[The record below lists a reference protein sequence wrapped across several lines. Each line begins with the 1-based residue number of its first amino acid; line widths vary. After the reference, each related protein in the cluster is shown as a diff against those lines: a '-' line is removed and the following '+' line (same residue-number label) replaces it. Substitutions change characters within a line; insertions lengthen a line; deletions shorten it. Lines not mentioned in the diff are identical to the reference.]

1 MQTLSIQHGR
11 RVLRAFTLVEL
22 IAVLVVLAIL
32 SGVALPK
39 YIDYRDRAQ
48 ASAARGARSALAVAV
63 ANARLD
69 DAATG
74 GTHGEYP
81 SDLSQILETQDSN
94 NLLNP
99 YHHHSLPIY
108 DVEFGGE
115 EKMHP
120 INKTIEMAVSNS
132 WGSIWYNADNGQVRF
147 RVPYQG
153 SVHSTMELYNLVN
166 ESTIETIGQTH

>member
-39 YIDYRDRAQ
+39 DIDYRDRAQ
-48 ASAARGARSALAVAV
+48 ASAARGARSALAGAV

-74 GTHGEYP
+74 GTHGHPGGMEP
-81 SDLSQILETQDSN
+81 AG
-94 NLLNP
+94 NL
-99 YHHHSLPIY
+99 HARR
-108 DVEFGGE
+108 
-115 EKMHP
+115 
-120 INKTIEMAVSNS
+120 KTN
-132 WGSIWYNADNGQVRF
+132 
-147 RVPYQG
+147 
-153 SVHSTMELYNLVN
+153 
-166 ESTIETIGQTH
+166 